1 MILTFSGLIDLIA
14 TNFFGGSST
23 LAGLAILVAAWAVCA
38 VIVMNMKAPPA
49 YSVVPMIPIAI
60 FFTAYGIL
68 NEIVTIMIV
77 IVSAALV
84 AAEMKRMAT
93 D

>member
-1 MILTFSGLIDLIA
+1 MDLSFPSIVDFVA
-14 TNFFGGSST
+14 QYFFGGSST
-23 LAGLAILVAAWAVCA
+23 LAGLALLVVAWVVAA
-38 VIVMNMKAPPA
+38 VICLNFKASPA

-68 NEIVTIMIV
+68 NETIMIV
-77 IVSAALV
+77 IVIVTAVLV
-84 AAEMKRMAT
+84 ASEFKKVA